1 MGTAPARAVYRR
13 QRVEGRPLDENEL
26 VERAQRGDER
36 AFEEIVERYSDL
48 VFRTALAV
56 AGRPA
61 DAEEAAQDAF
71 VKAHAAL
78 GRFRAG
84 EPLRPWLLRI
94 AGNEA
99 RNRVRSAG
107 RHTSLQLRVTEA
119 ARTGGA
125 APSPE
130 AAALAAEE
138 RYRLLEALNAS
149 DPDDRAVIALRFL
162 LDLSV
167 AETAATLGLPEGTV
181 KSRLS
186 RALSRLRARL
196 QGEAVHA

>member
-1 MGTAPARAVYRR
+1 
-13 QRVEGRPLDENEL
+13 PLDENEL